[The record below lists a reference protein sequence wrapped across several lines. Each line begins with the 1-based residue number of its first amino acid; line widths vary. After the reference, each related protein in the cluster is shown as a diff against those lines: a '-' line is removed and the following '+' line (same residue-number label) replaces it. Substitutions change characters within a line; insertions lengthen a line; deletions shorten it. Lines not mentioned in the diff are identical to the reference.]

1 MVILLLAPS
10 HPPSNVSSEAPSP
23 SSLRLSWKPVDKQH
37 LNGILRAYVIT
48 YFETKSPDDSRQNIT
63 IPVTSGRKRRP
74 ISDPSSP
81 SFELDGLKAFTD
93 YTVQVMAYT
102 VDYGVPS
109 LQLNVTTAQDGKT
122 VYFYLMIVII
132 IIILLIIVLIIII
145 VIIII
150 IILFLSLMVTLLSSY
165 ISYIWIN
172 VGRVRSFRIIL
183 FVFE

>member
-1 MVILLLAPS
+1 
-10 HPPSNVSSEAPSP
+10 
-23 SSLRLSWKPVDKQH
+23 
-37 LNGILRAYVIT
+37 
-48 YFETKSPDDSRQNIT
+48 
-63 IPVTSGRKRRP
+63 
-74 ISDPSSP
+74 
-81 SFELDGLKAFTD
+81 
-93 YTVQVMAYT
+93 MAYT

-150 IILFLSLMVTLLSSY
+150 IIILFLSLMVALLSSY

>member
-1 MVILLLAPS
+1 
-10 HPPSNVSSEAPSP
+10 
-23 SSLRLSWKPVDKQH
+23 
-37 LNGILRAYVIT
+37 
-48 YFETKSPDDSRQNIT
+48 
-63 IPVTSGRKRRP
+63 
-74 ISDPSSP
+74 
-81 SFELDGLKAFTD
+81 
-93 YTVQVMAYT
+93 MAYT

-150 IILFLSLMVTLLSSY
+150 ILFLSLMVTLLSSY

-172 VGRVRSFRIIL
+172 VGRFRSFRIIL

>member
-1 MVILLLAPS
+1 MKIVILLLAPS
-10 HPPSNVSSEAPSP
+10 RPPSNVSSEAPSP

-48 YFETKSPDDSRQNIT
+48 YFETKSLDDSRKNVT
-63 IPVTSGRKRRP
+63 IPVTSGRKRRA

-132 IIILLIIVLIIII
+132 IMIILLIIILIIII

-150 IILFLSLMVTLLSSY
+150 ILFSSLMVTLLSSY

-172 VGRVRSFRIIL
+172 VGRVRSFR
-183 FVFE
+183 EA